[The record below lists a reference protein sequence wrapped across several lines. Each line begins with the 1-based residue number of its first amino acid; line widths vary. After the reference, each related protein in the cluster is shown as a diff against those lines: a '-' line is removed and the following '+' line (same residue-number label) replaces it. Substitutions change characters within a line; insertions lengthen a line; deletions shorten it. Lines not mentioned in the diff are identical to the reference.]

1 MGSGESLKIQSIL
14 LIFLTFILLLDFII
28 VAIGNFTT
36 VEYFGITLIS
46 LKSSIPYWSTWYAI
60 SQDYI
65 YLIVLYIP
73 LIIMYYRPSIKLFF
87 ESLIGLEIIAYIA
100 VLTGAI

>member
-1 MGSGESLKIQSIL
+1 MKIQSIL
-14 LIFLTFILLLDFII
+14 LIILTIILILDFII

-46 LKSSIPYWSTWYAI
+46 LKSFIPYWSTWYAI

-65 YLIVLYIP
+65 YLISLYIP
-73 LIIMYYRPSIKLFF
+73 LILMYARPSVKLFF
-87 ESLIGLEIIAYIA
+87 GSLIVVEIATYLAI
-100 VLTGAI
+100 LTGVI